1 MAKGQM
7 QRFSKEN
14 GRAGSAGESVTAGVT
29 EGELERAT
37 IVTTVRR
44 LGFIMIKM
52 HEVIMGRLIRQEE
65 HELAEQFND
74 CFKPLADLLIGFS
87 LDDTLEGENESVS
100 EEGQDN
106 GV

>member
-1 MAKGQM
+1 MVKHNM
-7 QRFSKEN
+7 RRFSKEN
-14 GRAGSAGESVTAGVT
+14 GRAPTGRESVTAGAT

-44 LGFIMIKM
+44 LGYIMVRM

-74 CFKPLADLLIGFS
+74 CFKPLADLLVGFS
-87 LDDTLEGENESVS
+87 LDDTLEEENESVS